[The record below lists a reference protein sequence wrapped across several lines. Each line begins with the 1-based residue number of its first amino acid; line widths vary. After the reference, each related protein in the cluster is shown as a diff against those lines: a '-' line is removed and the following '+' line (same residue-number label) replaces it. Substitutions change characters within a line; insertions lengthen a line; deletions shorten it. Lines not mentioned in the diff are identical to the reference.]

1 MVQRSYSGRVIN
13 ASWGGGMINDQT
25 FGVIAFNLSALI
37 VSVTCIIYKLIIP
50 SRLKLRNRIFN
61 SLIIILAID
70 AFSNIYGEIIRGY
83 DMAHETALFLRNLN
97 EMLYFATHFAIAPI
111 IARYTML
118 KCGIEHKIRGLKSVA
133 VHLPFIISEL
143 MILTNPWFHLIY
155 SIDNNLVYSRQWGVY
170 VVYAIGGL
178 YFILSAVFVFLYW
191 DMLNKLERIAVI
203 YFYVLVLTGTLI
215 QMIFSNISCELLCDA
230 IGTMGMMLILENDD
244 DRRDYTTKAYNR
256 NALIND
262 MSIYFKYKRPF
273 NVIFIDI
280 LNEEIL
286 RRLLTYSDYEKILMQ
301 VVKYLK
307 SINEKYDVYRVGV
320 NSFFVVCPE
329 TSEKKTKKAAG
340 EIFSRFKEFWTY
352 RGRIVTLNARI
363 IQAGTGDGIS
373 DLDKLFKAHG
383 SGVNVDKDGVIYYEE
398 LFG

>member
-1 MVQRSYSGRVIN
+1 
-13 ASWGGGMINDQT
+13 MISDQT
-25 FGVIAFNLSALI
+25 FGVIAYNLSALI

-50 SRLKLRNRIFN
+50 SRLKLRNRLFN

-70 AFSNIYGEIIRGY
+70 AFSAIYGEIIRGY

-118 KCGIEHKIRGLKSVA
+118 KCGVEHKIRGWRSVA
-133 VHLPFIISEL
+133 VHLPFLISEF

-155 SIDNNLVYSRQWGVY
+155 SIDNNLVYTREWGVY
-170 VVYAIGGL
+170 VVYIIGGL
-178 YFILSAVFVFLYW
+178 YFILSAVFIFLYW
-191 DMLNKLERIAVI
+191 DLLKRLEQIAII
-203 YFYVLVLTGTLI
+203 YFYVLVLIGTLI
-215 QMIFSNISCELLCDA
+215 QMVFSNISCELLCDA
-230 IGTMGMMLILENDD
+230 IGAMGMMVILENDD

-262 MSIYFKYKRPF
+262 MMIAFKYKRPF
-273 NVIFIDI
+273 DVIFIDI

-286 RRLLTYSDYEKILMQ
+286 RRLLTYADYEKILSE
-301 VVKYLK
+301 VVKFLK
-307 SINEKYDVYRVGV
+307 SINDKFDVYRVGV

-329 TSEKKTKKAAG
+329 ISEKKAKKVAD
-340 EIFSRFKEFWTY
+340 EIYDRFKEFWTY
-352 RGRIVTLNARI
+352 SGKIVTLNARV
-363 IQAGTGDGIS
+363 IQAGTEDGIA

-383 SGVNVDKDGVIYYEE
+383 SGKNIDKDGPIFFDE
-398 LFG
+398 L